1 MKRCKSCRT
10 LAEAPAGICPVCGLD
25 QDKTHRELT
34 AVEKR
39 VRRAA
44 LNIRFVAMLHLIL
57 TGVLIMRLPESDQR
71 FGLGVIAIINLIL
84 AIGLIRYDYR
94 AYRFAVV
101 CYFGFG
107 IVQTI
112 AVNLKWIP
120 LALILIYV
128 VGNRTAKAIFE
139 RRLPEI

>member
-1 MKRCKSCRT
+1 MTR
-10 LAEAPAGICPVCGLD
+10 AETDTGLCPVCGID
-25 QDKTHRELT
+25 QDKARHDLSQTER
-34 AVEKR
+34 R

-44 LNIRFVAMLHLIL
+44 RSIRFAAMLHLIL
-57 TGVLIMRLPESDQR
+57 TGVLILQLPEAEQR
-71 FGLGVIAIINLIL
+71 FGLGVVAVINLIL
-84 AIGLIRYDYR
+84 AIGLIHYDYR

-112 AVNLKWIP
+112 AVNLIGIP
-120 LALILIYV
+120 LALVLIYV

-139 RRLPEI
+139 RRASEA